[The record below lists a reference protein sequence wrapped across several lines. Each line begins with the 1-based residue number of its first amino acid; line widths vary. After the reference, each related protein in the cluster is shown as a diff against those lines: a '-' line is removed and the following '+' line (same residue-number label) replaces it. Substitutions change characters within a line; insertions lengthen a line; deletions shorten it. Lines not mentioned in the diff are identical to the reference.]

1 MNTIKK
7 KSKRIIEV
15 NSSPGKNIFDTTYS
29 RVTAD
34 HNGCTVF
41 IPHVCNNV
49 DLFGAG
55 FAASISEKYP
65 MVKQNYHLLGK
76 TFLKQNMGHC
86 QIMEVYSNK
95 KYEHKLYV
103 ANMIA
108 QNGTPSDR
116 NARPINYLGLV
127 KSMNTLGRFIRSET
141 GFLNKTE
148 KVEIHAP
155 KFGSGLAGGN
165 WYFIN
170 DLIEDIWGDFNVY
183 IYNYSKK

>member
-1 MNTIKK
+1 
-7 KSKRIIEV
+7 
-15 NSSPGKNIFDTTYS
+15 
-29 RVTAD
+29 
-34 HNGCTVF
+34 
-41 IPHVCNNV
+41 
-49 DLFGAG
+49 
-55 FAASISEKYP
+55 
-65 MVKQNYHLLGK
+65 
-76 TFLKQNMGHC
+76 
-86 QIMEVYSNK
+86 
-95 KYEHKLYV
+95 
-103 ANMIA
+103 MIA